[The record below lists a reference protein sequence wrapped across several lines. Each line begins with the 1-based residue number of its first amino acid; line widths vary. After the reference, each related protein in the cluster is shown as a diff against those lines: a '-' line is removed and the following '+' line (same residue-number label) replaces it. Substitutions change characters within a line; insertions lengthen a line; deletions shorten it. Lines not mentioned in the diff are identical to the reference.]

1 MWYLKSAPSKLPN
14 CKVLEKKQTKRAS
27 FGAKNILFGFFWD
40 KTLAKYCHIWNQ
52 HPQIFQISKI
62 LKKKM
67 PKFWYWKSLIGYF
80 WPIMPYVCIFGL
92 EVKRKSIVIYEIS
105 NLKLVCLQNLGKKQ
119 KCLKLRAKTPD
130 LGILGLES
138 ENNNVIFQTST
149 LELAQLQNF
158 KEK

>member
-1 MWYLKSAPSKLPN
+1 
-14 CKVLEKKQTKRAS
+14 
-27 FGAKNILFGFFWD
+27 
-40 KTLAKYCHIWNQ
+40 
-52 HPQIFQISKI
+52 
-62 LKKKM
+62 
-67 PKFWYWKSLIGYF
+67 
-80 WPIMPYVCIFGL
+80 MPYVCIFGL
-92 EVKRKSIVIYEIS
+92 EVKRKSIVIFEIS
-105 NLKLVCLQNLGKKQ
+105 NLKLVCLQNLGKNQ